1 MTCLDALTGAVQY
14 EGGRPPI
21 PATFTSSLVAYGDR
35 LLVTSED
42 GDTFVVKAGTT
53 HEIIGTNSV
62 GSRCM
67 PHWRWPARRFSSGVR
82 SICSLFDSQRSDE
95 QLYELAQHHRRRPP
109 DLVPAEIEVG
119 VLDLDTLT
127 LSSASP
133 DP

>member
-1 MTCLDALTGAVQY
+1 
-14 EGGRPPI
+14 
-21 PATFTSSLVAYGDR
+21 VAYGDR

-53 HEIIGTNSV
+53 HEIIGPNSV
-62 GSRCM
+62 GE
-67 PHWRWPARRFSSGVR
+67 PVYA
-82 SICSLFDSQRSDE
+82 SLALAGKTIFIRGEKHLDSQRSDE
-95 QLYELAQHHRRRPP
+95 QLYELPQHHRRRPP
-109 DLVPAEIEVG
+109 DLVPAEFEVG